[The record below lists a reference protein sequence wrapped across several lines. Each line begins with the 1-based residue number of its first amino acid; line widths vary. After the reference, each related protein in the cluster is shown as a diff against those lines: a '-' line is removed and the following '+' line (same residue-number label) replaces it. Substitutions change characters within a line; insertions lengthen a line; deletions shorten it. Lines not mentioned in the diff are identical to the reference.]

1 MGKLEKADEKSVAFV
16 TKYFIQ
22 FIPHM
27 IHLEQTANRKALY
40 IFQNFYSYSIWIL
53 AFGMLTTLAE
63 QLKQDMGS
71 CTYKS
76 FLAANDEEK
85 RFKKECKGT
94 EAFKFSYKIFKAYF
108 KEYIIPDENEE
119 EEETRASGGSLGIA
133 GGDEKEAEEET
144 AKEEAAAFG
153 VSNFF
158 GFNNKKI

>member
-40 IFQNFYSYSIWIL
+40 IFQKFYSYSIWIL

-63 QLKQDMGS
+63 QLKQDMGG
-71 CTYKS
+71 CTYKQ

-85 RFKKECKGT
+85 RTKKECKT
-94 EAFKFSYKIFKAYF
+94 ESEAFKFSYKIFKAYF

-119 EEETRASGGSLGIA
+119 EEETRARGGSLGIA
-133 GGDEKEAEEET
+133 GGEEE
-144 AKEEAAAFG
+144 EELPEAAAFG

-158 GFNNKKI
+158 GFKNKKT